1 MKQRAK
7 IDLLIKKE
15 TEIWLYSYADLIT
28 NLLAFFLMLLVIGRS
43 DSRAGEKIKES
54 IQKMV
59 GRTVSS
65 VLLSDD
71 EIVSRIN
78 DALKD
83 KQLSSSFFVAK
94 TPGGVTLTFAEGVFF
109 ETASATLAPEAQDI
123 LEKVSPIFK
132 EVSKTYSLDVEG
144 HADHRP
150 LLGNQFYASNWELS
164 AARAGSVVRYLSEK
178 GVSSQDRK
186 SVV

>member
-1 MKQRAK
+1 
-7 IDLLIKKE
+7 
-15 TEIWLYSYADLIT
+15 
-28 NLLAFFLMLLVIGRS
+28 LLAFFLMLLVIGRS

-59 GRTVSS
+59 GREVSS
-65 VLLSDD
+65 LSVSED

-83 KQLSSSFFVAK
+83 KELASSFFVAK

-109 ETASATLAPEAQDI
+109 ETSSAVLAPDAHEI
-123 LEKVSPIFK
+123 LEKVAPVFAD
-132 EVSKTYSLDVEG
+132 VSKTYSLDVEG

-150 LLGNQFYASNWELS
+150 LTGNRFYASNWELS
-164 AARAGSVVRYLSEK
+164 AARAGSVVRFLSEK
-178 GVSSQDRK
+178 GVASEALRAIGYSDTQPISPDLEKNRRVTIRVRGRRK
-186 SVV
+186 